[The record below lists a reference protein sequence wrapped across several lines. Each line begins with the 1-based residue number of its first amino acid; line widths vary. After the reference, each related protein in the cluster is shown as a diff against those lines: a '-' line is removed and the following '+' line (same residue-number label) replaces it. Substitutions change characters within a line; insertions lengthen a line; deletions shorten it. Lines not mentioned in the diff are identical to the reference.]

1 MPFSII
7 VGAHSTN
14 RAIGAKGKIPWKC
27 RADMNFFK
35 EITSKVSDSTKMN
48 AVIMGRK
55 TFESL
60 SKPLPNRLN
69 VVLSKGGS
77 VLSTLYEYGPSE
89 FHAYVFTSD
98 PTVSKLGSEKKKIG
112 EMISIPK
119 NVVIHDTFDNA
130 ITKLEQD
137 PNIETIFVI
146 GGENVYKQAI
156 NHPKCE
162 KIYLNEVHV
171 VCDLSESD
179 AFFPNPD
186 PNMYKLVETTII
198 DLTVT
203 SFVFSAI

>member
-1 MPFSII
+1 MPFTII

-35 EITSKVSDSTKMN
+35 EITTKVSDSTKMN

-60 SKPLPNRLN
+60 PKPLPTRLN

-89 FHAYVFTSD
+89 FHAYVFT
-98 PTVSKLGSEKKKIG
+98 TVSKPDNEKKKIG
-112 EMISIPK
+112 EMISIPT
-119 NVVIHDTFDNA
+119 NVVIQDTFDNA

-137 PNIETIFVI
+137 PNIETIFGI
-146 GGENVYKQAI
+146 GGENLYKQAI

-179 AFFPNPD
+179 AFFPEID
-186 PNMYKLVETTII
+186 PKMYKLVDTAII
-198 DLTVT
+198 DRTVT